1 MPLLPT
7 SSAIESRF
15 ITQFSYNLGIVPL
28 DRRHVR
34 ARPVLLR
41 LGPLE
46 LRGIRHG
53 RRHYV
58 VQPGFLRQSV
68 LSLP

>member
-15 ITQFSYNLGIVPL
+15 ITQFSYNLVTVPL
-28 DRRHVR
+28 DRRQIR
-34 ARPVLLR
+34 ARPALLR

-53 RRHYV
+53 GRHYV
-58 VQPGFLRQSV
+58 VQPGFLRQLV
-68 LSLP
+68 RSLP